1 MDGWMDGEAAGQMSL
16 FIRIAGINYSRG
28 FEGAAQE
35 RGGGVGSIYRKE
47 KQKKTD
53 KWTWGEKRIP
63 TVITVSQSRMKRP
76 AAADGLAWR
85 CGIKGIEVRFK
96 GEHARAPSRSLK
108 FLRPSEAPAC
118 SVGRVKVVQ
127 CVITL

>member
-1 MDGWMDGEAAGQMSL
+1 MDGEAAGQMSL
-16 FIRIAGINYSRG
+16 FIWIAGINYSRG

-35 RGGGVGSIYRKE
+35 QGEGTGVCSIYRKE
-47 KQKKTD
+47 KQKKKD
-53 KWTWGEKRIP
+53 GGGGGG
-63 TVITVSQSRMKRP
+63 VITVSQSRLKRP
-76 AAADGLAWR
+76 TDPDGLPWR

-96 GEHARAPSRSLK
+96 GEHVRSPSRSLK
-108 FLRPSEAPAC
+108 FLRPSAASAC